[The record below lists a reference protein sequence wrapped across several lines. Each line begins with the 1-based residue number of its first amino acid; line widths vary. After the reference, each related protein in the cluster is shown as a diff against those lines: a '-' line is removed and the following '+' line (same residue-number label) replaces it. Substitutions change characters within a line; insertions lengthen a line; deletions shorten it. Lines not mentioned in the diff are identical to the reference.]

1 MFKCDA
7 CDTELSTICYK
18 PSNSAYDV
26 DVYQCPRCSLV
37 QSIKMIDNPKKN
49 KTVSC
54 DADWGNVRHGKSL
67 RFDIL
72 KTSFLNDLDF
82 TRFKSCL
89 DIGSNRGDF
98 VNFAASLNPS
108 MLIDAVEPDGSVI
121 KNYNNGINIH
131 NDRFENTNLS
141 NKYDFIYSCQTLE
154 HATSAKKMLA
164 DSVKLLSNEGMMLI
178 DVPSVEIIQDKN
190 IIEEFF
196 IDKHSFHFDATSLEY
211 LLNVSNL
218 EIIKKDYNKYNLSVL
233 VRKRNNSSEYLSD
246 VNDIIPICKTYLKKR
261 ESNRKLLK
269 KLVSLKIDPL
279 LKKQKV
285 GIWGASRTLDALIK
299 YGDLDIEKVHVIVD
313 SYLFDKIKVL
323 GKIKIKEPSYLKQ
336 YEPSVVIVLAR
347 SAEDEISSLAYK
359 MGVRHIIKYS
369 EIFEQILI
377 K

>member
-7 CDTELSTICYK
+7 CDTELKTICYK
-18 PSNSAYDV
+18 PSNSAYDI

-108 MLIDAVEPDGSVI
+108 MLIDAVEPDDSVI

-196 IDKHSFHFDATSLEY
+196 IDKHSFHFDVTSLEY
-211 LLNVSNL
+211 LLNISNL

-233 VRKRNNSSEYLSD
+233 VRKRNNICEYLSE
-246 VNDIIPICKTYLKKR
+246 VSDIIPICKTYSKKR
-261 ESNRKLLK
+261 
-269 KLVSLKIDPL
+269 
-279 LKKQKV
+279 
-285 GIWGASRTLDALIK
+285 
-299 YGDLDIEKVHVIVD
+299 
-313 SYLFDKIKVL
+313 
-323 GKIKIKEPSYLKQ
+323 
-336 YEPSVVIVLAR
+336 
-347 SAEDEISSLAYK
+347 
-359 MGVRHIIKYS
+359 
-369 EIFEQILI
+369 
-377 K
+377 